1 MTNMPAAAFTR
12 ATEHDASWPID
23 TLSDGAYGVHWQF
36 ASGDAA
42 RLADVVP
49 SIEGALSAGN
59 LVKNGLH
66 RTVHRLDTPRGTL
79 FVKHDR
85 CSGWRRRARQFLG
98 GSAARREWRKTLA
111 VASRGVPTV
120 TPVALGERRHSGVAT
135 DSYFVSEEVPDS
147 QTLER
152 YLTAVLP
159 ALPPA
164 AAARARRNLV
174 EALARFTA
182 QVHRAGVFH
191 NDFHAGNLLVR
202 LPPADSDGA
211 SGRHWQQVA
220 SGTGEGHGQQV
231 ASGTGE
237 GHGQQVA
244 SGSGDIA
251 VPRLYLLDLAGARL
265 SGPLDW
271 RRSCQSLAMLFTST
285 LRQATRTDRWRFW
298 KTYLAARSDLRI
310 PDTRAAATQVVARGQ
325 RHARRI
331 LSGRDDRCLKSN
343 RDFQRLAAADGLAH
357 SVRDFPSADLQRLLA
372 DPARPIHEH
381 RHAPRKLSHSSLV
394 MEARLPLADSPVAVA
409 YKRSRD
415 KSWWK
420 AALGRLRALA
430 HWPGGRARRGWQL
443 GHALLERGIAT
454 PRPLAMIMPGAGRGE
469 SFLATA
475 WIEGALDL
483 HQFAW
488 RLAGLPA
495 AERRRRTRQA
505 AASLGKLIGRM
516 HHWRIS
522 HRDLK
527 GCNLLLVE
535 RLDGVD
541 AWLIDLDAVRI
552 GHWLSADARAR
563 DLARLA
569 ASALAHDWLTATD
582 RLRFL
587 RAYLREL
594 DQPGDWRPVWRDVAR
609 RCGTLVRS
617 MRRRGQPLA

>member
-1 MTNMPAAAFTR
+1 MATISTAPRRHGTQRDTSDAAA
-12 ATEHDASWPID
+12 D
-23 TLSDGAYGVHWQF
+23 GVHWQF

-42 RLADVVP
+42 RLDEVAL
-49 SIEGALSAGN
+49 SIEAALASARQ
-59 LVKNGLH
+59 VKEGLH
-66 RTVHRLDTPRGTL
+66 RAVYRLDTPRGAL

-85 CSGWRRRARQFLG
+85 CAGWRRRLRQFLG
-98 GSAARREWRKTLA
+98 GSAAHREFHKTLA
-111 VASRGVPTV
+111 VAGRGVPTV
-120 TPVALGERRHSGVAT
+120 MPVAWGERRRSGLPME
-135 DSYFVSEEVPDS
+135 SYFVSREVPDS
-147 QTLER
+147 HTLDE
-152 YLTAVLP
+152 YLATVLP
-159 ALPPA
+159 GLPPA
-164 AAARARRNLV
+164 VGAGARRDLIG
-174 EALARFTA
+174 ALARFTA
-182 QVHRAGVFH
+182 RMHQAGVFH
-191 NDFHAGNLLVR
+191 GDFHAGNLLVR
-202 LPPADSDGA
+202 APAESGNALAGTDARDSSLDSA
-211 SGRHWQQVA
+211 A
-220 SGTGEGHGQQV
+220 
-231 ASGTGE
+231 
-237 GHGQQVA
+237 
-244 SGSGDIA
+244 
-251 VPRLYLLDLAGARL
+251 PRLYLLDLAGARL

-357 SVRDFPSADLQRLLA
+357 AVRDFPAADLQRLLA

-394 MEARLPLADSPVAVA
+394 IEARLPLADGPATVA

-430 HWPGGRARRGWQL
+430 HLPGGRARRGWQL

-475 WIEGALDL
+475 WIDGALDL

-495 AERRRRTRQA
+495 AERRHRTRQA

-535 RLDGVD
+535 RPDGVA

-552 GHWLSADARAR
+552 GRWLSADGRAR

-587 RAYLREL
+587 RVYLREL
-594 DQPGDWRPVWRDVAR
+594 DQPGDWRPLWRDVAR